1 MTKKFFLIFGL
12 LIFTTGLARP
22 QTVNCLVAYV
32 NGQALTL
39 TDLQIAQE
47 FGLFTR
53 EGEGQ
58 TGDPRLAALDALI
71 DQKVV
76 LEVTREPMAVGK
88 DELSQ
93 TLAAVRGKL
102 GPDVFRSK
110 LRSFGLT
117 EDDLRPYLEDRIR
130 FERIVSARFATA
142 IPVPRSD
149 AEKFYR
155 EVYGP
160 EQRAKGLEPETLESV
175 ISDLETR
182 IRENLRARKVAEWIR
197 NVRNQAEV
205 RINRDCLK

>member
-1 MTKKFFLIFGL
+1 MAKKIACLLFFLLG
-12 LIFTTGLARP
+12 GMDLAQA
-22 QTVNCLVAYV
+22 QTVNCLVAFV

-47 FGLFTR
+47 FGLLTWEA
-53 EGEGQ
+53 EGRI
-58 TGDPRLAALDALI
+58 GDPRLAVLDALI

-76 LEVTREPMAVGK
+76 LEVAREPMAVGK

-93 TLAAVRGKL
+93 TLAAIREKL

-110 LRSFGLT
+110 LRSFGLA

-130 FERIVSARFATA
+130 FERIVSTRFAMA
-142 IPVPRSD
+142 IPVSRSD

-155 EVYGP
+155 EVYTP
-160 EQRAKGLEPETLESV
+160 EQRAKGLEPDAMESV
-175 ISDLETR
+175 IPDLETR
-182 IRENLRARKVAEWIR
+182 IRENLRARKVADWIR